1 MEKKQSELCLEILKR
16 FHRVGILN
24 NFILIGSWCVYF
36 YKDYFSDIPYIDQ
49 TTIKTRDID
58 FMIDNPNRI
67 KKDIDIPELLKDLG
81 FVTTFKGSSGYIKL
95 DHPDLILEFL
105 VPEKGKGT
113 DKPHPLPKL
122 GINAVALR
130 FLSFLSSNTIKV
142 KVEDFYL
149 TLPHP
154 ANFALHK
161 LIIFQRRVREEK
173 AIKDRDT
180 AIKILKFLINKGEAN
195 AIRKVF
201 DSVPKKWQKKIVKGL
216 EEQAVK
222 ESGIEAEI
230 PSLEEIKNWLRKE

>member
-1 MEKKQSELCLEILKR
+1 MEKKQSELCFEILRR
-16 FHRVGILN
+16 FHRNGILD

-36 YKDYFSDIPYIDQ
+36 YKDYFSGIPYIDQ
-49 TTIKTRDID
+49 TTMKTRDID
-58 FMIDNPNRI
+58 FLIDNPNRI
-67 KKDIDIPELLKDLG
+67 KKYIDIPELLKDLG
-81 FVTTFKGSSGYIKL
+81 FVTTFKGSRGYIKL

-130 FLSFLSSNTIKV
+130 FLSFLSSNTIKA

-180 AIKILKFLINKGEAN
+180 AVKILKFLINKDEAN
-195 AIRKVF
+195 IIREVF
-201 DSVPKKWQKKIVKGL
+201 DFVPKKWQKKIINGL
-216 EEQAVK
+216 EEQAE
-222 ESGIEAEI
+222 ESILEI
-230 PSLEEIKNWLRKE
+230 LKSF